1 MAHHFKTKESEMSG
15 ARILLMLMA
24 IILLSFSVSARS
36 RNAETGFLNRTV
48 KVGAEIYTYQVYV
61 PANWTK
67 AKKWPMILFL
77 HGAGERGNDG
87 LIQTEVGIGTLIR
100 RHPDRIPAV
109 VVMPQ
114 CATNRWWLQPEMQ
127 AQALKALEQSMK
139 EFNGDQTRTY
149 LTGLSM
155 GGNGTWAIASA
166 NPGKFAAI
174 APICAPARISTK
186 YGVKANPEDMS
197 EERYKT
203 YAAKI
208 GKTPV
213 WIFHGDADPVVP
225 VTESRLMVEAL
236 KAAGGDVRYNEYPGV
251 GHDSWNKAYAEPE
264 LFTWLFSHQLD
275 SGAKAKR

>member
-1 MAHHFKTKESEMSG
+1 MSG
-15 ARILLMLMA
+15 ARILFMLMT
-24 IILLSFSVSARS
+24 IIFLTVVVSARS
-36 RNAETGFLNRTV
+36 RNGETGFLNRTV
-48 KVGAEIYTYQVYV
+48 KVGAENYPYQVYV

-67 AKKWPMILFL
+67 AKKWPVILFL

-87 LIQTEVGIGTLIR
+87 LIQTEIGIGTAIR
-100 RHPDRIPAV
+100 RHPDRIPAI

-114 CATNRWWLQPEMQ
+114 CAKNHWWLQPEMQ
-127 AQALKALEQSMK
+127 AQALKALEQTMK
-139 EFNGDQTRTY
+139 EFNGDATRTY

-155 GGNGTWAIASA
+155 GGNGTWAIASS

-174 APICAPARISTK
+174 APVCAPARISPK
-186 YGVKANPEDMS
+186 YNVQAKPEDTS
-197 EERYKT
+197 EERYQT

-213 WIFHGDADPVVP
+213 WVFHGDADPVVP

-251 GHDSWNKAYAEPE
+251 GHDSWNKAYAEPD
-264 LFTWLFSHQLD
+264 LFSWLLSHQLD

>member
-1 MAHHFKTKESEMSG
+1 MSG
-15 ARILLMLMA
+15 ARILFMLMA
-24 IILLSFSVSARS
+24 IILLSIGVSARS
-36 RNAETGFLNRTV
+36 RNTETGFLNRTV
-48 KVGAEIYTYQVYV
+48 KVGAETYTYQVYV

-67 AKKWPMILFL
+67 AKKWPIILFL

-100 RHPDRIPAV
+100 RHPDRIPAI

-114 CATNRWWLQPEMQ
+114 CATNHWWLQPEMQ

-174 APICAPARISTK
+174 APVCAPARISPR
-186 YGVKANPEDMS
+186 YGVQVNPEDMS

-208 GKTPV
+208 GRTPV
-213 WIFHGDADPVVP
+213 WVFHGDADPVVP

-236 KAAGGDVRYNEYPGV
+236 KAASGDVRYNEYPGV

-275 SGAKAKR
+275 SNAKAKR